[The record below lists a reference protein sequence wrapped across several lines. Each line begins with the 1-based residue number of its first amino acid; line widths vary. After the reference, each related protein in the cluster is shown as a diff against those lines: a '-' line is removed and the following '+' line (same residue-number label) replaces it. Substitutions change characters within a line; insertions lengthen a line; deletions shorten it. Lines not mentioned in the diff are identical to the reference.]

1 MGGHPLYTTL
11 NYQND
16 GVLRVYTCSTPFSLG
31 LYVKGGCMLNFTFK
45 DVPNIEQYAKDI
57 GASGTQILVDPLK
70 MSSMYALISAE
81 TASAGQIAS
90 TYFYY
95 GSKRQY
101 TDPDSKEDLIQTLI
115 NCGCNYSNFCL
126 KGSDKESVDKTRIL
140 NPLLLKLSGKL
151 NNGCMDKDVEDAA
164 LVLTSYLDYKS
175 LKTLKSSAKAKLG
188 RMSTE
193 EYEGNNNKK
202 LKAVRF
208 MYEQKETGRF
218 YTRDD
223 SIQNWPLELCHAI
236 TTEKDYFLLWCDFD
250 QIDFRVGYHLYL
262 REPGSEADKIYL
274 AADDKYRA
282 MYEIICRSAGQ
293 EPDFELF
300 LKYRKAYKKAI
311 LSAMYNASEQSL
323 IADIQNK
330 TLGHQLYE
338 FFQYNARY
346 QNFRRTIDRAI
357 NFGMEVVVSDYFQ
370 FQRTIPVPENCN
382 QHILNDIVSKC
393 CNTPIQSTS
402 NSIMLLW
409 LERVLA
415 EFEKLGY
422 SRERDIVPYLIR
434 HDECIFKVHKDV
446 MKDLWKMADCM
457 SLAIDNWDILTLE
470 PHCGYYYKEPDEELE
485 KAYINC
491 ADKNKERFTPRTS
504 NTARDT
510 IYRPIQEVMD
520 VYLYDTR
527 SPKTVVESCL
537 SLHPELDLSGYSSSD
552 AHTWNDEEIMH
563 FLKFAGEEIDPCYER
578 YLKYHNYMIVYS
590 HKLNKYRCVPGI
602 NYVLSIAKKIG
613 ACKINCF
620 NLTSSQVRMENE
632 IIYKFRDDCGDFVKS
647 VFKVMEEHNFTT
659 DWVSLNEVT

>member
-1 MGGHPLYTTL
+1 
-11 NYQND
+11 
-16 GVLRVYTCSTPFSLG
+16 
-31 LYVKGGCMLNFTFK
+31 MLNFTFK
-45 DVPNIEQYAKDI
+45 DVPDVEQYAKDI
-57 GASGTQILVDPLK
+57 GATGTQILVDPLK
-70 MSSMYALISAE
+70 MSTMFALISAKA
-81 TASAGQIAS
+81 ASAGRIAS
-90 TYFYY
+90 TYLYY
-95 GSKRQY
+95 GSKRRY
-101 TDPDSKEDLIQTLI
+101 ADPDSKDDLIQTLVD
-115 NCGCNYSNFCL
+115 CGCTYNDFCP
-126 KGSDKESVDKTRIL
+126 KGSDKESVDKTKVL
-140 NPLLLKLSGKL
+140 NPLLSKLSNSLDKGV
-151 NNGCMDKDVEDAA
+151 MDKGIEDAA

-188 RMSTE
+188 RMSAE
-193 EYEGNNNKK
+193 DYEGSNNKK

-236 TTEKDYFLLWCDFD
+236 TAEKDYFLLWCDFD

-262 REPGSEADKIYL
+262 REPGSDADKIYL

-338 FFQYNARY
+338 FFQSNERY

-357 NFGMEVVVSDYFQ
+357 DFGMEVTVSDYFQ
-370 FQRTIPVPENCN
+370 FQRTIPVPENRN
-382 QHILNDIVSKC
+382 QRILNDLVSKC

-409 LERVLA
+409 LETVLT

-422 SRERDIVPYLIR
+422 SRKRDIMPYLIR

-446 MKDLWKMADCM
+446 IKDLWKMADCM
-457 SLAIDNWDILTLE
+457 SLAIDNWDTLTLE

-485 KAYINC
+485 KMFADC
-491 ADKNKERFTPRTS
+491 AEKNKGRFTPRIS
-504 NTARDT
+504 NEPRDT
-510 IYRPIQEVMD
+510 IYRPIQEVVD
-520 VYLYDTR
+520 IYLYDTR
-527 SPKTVVESCL
+527 PPRAVVESCL
-537 SLHPELDLSGYSSSD
+537 NLHPEIDLSSFSSTDIS
-552 AHTWNDEEIMH
+552 TWSEEELLS
-563 FLKFAGEEIDPCYER
+563 FLEFAGKEIDPCYER
-578 YLKYHNYMIVYS
+578 YLKYSSHMIIYS
-590 HKLNKYRCVPGI
+590 HKLNKYQCVPGI
-602 NYVLSIAKKIG
+602 KYVLSVASKIG
-613 ACKINCF
+613 ASRINCF
-620 NLTSSQVRMENE
+620 NLSTSRITMENG

-647 VFKVMEEHNFTT
+647 VFRAMEEKNFTT
-659 DWVSLNEVT
+659 DWVSLNEVAE